1 MQIPKEIR
9 DAVSQLRRAFI
20 TSGLR
25 TMQIGMNALHDGIVV
40 DVTDECGN
48 SGTFLVSANSGA
60 LLAPIRKH

>member
-25 TMQIGMNALHDGIVV
+25 TMRIGMNALHDGIIV
-40 DVTDECGN
+40 DVTDDRGN
-48 SGTFLVSANSGA
+48 SGTFLVSANSEA